1 MHLVFLVVLGG
12 RLLQVWLSGTQ
23 RITIGRDTG
32 VIENEEQELNRV
44 CPDKRGCSF
53 YTAHSAVLGSPVHS
67 PCSPI
72 SIRKGLLIASRY
84 ASHPQRAVRTLV
96 P

>member
-44 CPDKRGCSF
+44 CPDKRG
-53 YTAHSAVLGSPVHS
+53 LLLLHS
-67 PCSPI
+67 PLGGPRKSCSLPLQPYFPFGRD
-72 SIRKGLLIASRY
+72 S
-84 ASHPQRAVRTLV
+84 
-96 P
+96 